1 VIASACS
8 GHGFKHAPAV
18 GEAVAQ
24 MALGRA
30 PTQDLAAF
38 SLSRFG
44 ERLSRP

>member
-1 VIASACS
+1 
-8 GHGFKHAPAV
+8 
-18 GEAVAQ
+18 